1 MLQGSTLYFAK
12 HSRYWS
18 FKVYAKGVELQAHPL
33 PQSLPLELRE
43 ALSGFASGKVR
54 EELTLR
60 ALELDRGQGDLRD
73 VLRLFLQYRER
84 LSMAKRVEIPS
95 EKLAK
100 LKPHLAGYWSKW
112 RDGTNLKTVL
122 PTNTFYRVR
131 RDLLREVGID
141 IASPAPKRRAEV
153 ELPVRV
159 IEPKRLPSDYVPEWA
174 VGTAL
179 FADPSQQ
186 PMRLRHV
193 V

>member
-1 MLQGSTLYFAK
+1 
-12 HSRYWS
+12 
-18 FKVYAKGVELQAHPL
+18 
-33 PQSLPLELRE
+33 
-43 ALSGFASGKVR
+43 
-54 EELTLR
+54 
-60 ALELDRGQGDLRD
+60 
-73 VLRLFLQYRER
+73 
-84 LSMAKRVEIPS
+84 
-95 EKLAK
+95 

-112 RDGTNLKTVL
+112 RDGTNLKTSL
-122 PTNTFYRVR
+122 SDRTFYRVR
-131 RDLLREVGID
+131 RELLREVGID